1 MHMEYFAKISLN
13 IIDEQKISA
22 IKNICA
28 ANLVPSKMGY

>member
-13 IIDEQKISA
+13 IIDVSA